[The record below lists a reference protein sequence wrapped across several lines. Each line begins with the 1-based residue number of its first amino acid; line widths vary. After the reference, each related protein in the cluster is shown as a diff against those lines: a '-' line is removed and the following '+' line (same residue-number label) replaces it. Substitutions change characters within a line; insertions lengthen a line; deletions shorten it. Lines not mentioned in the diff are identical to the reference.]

1 MQFFWLARDRF
12 KTVKKGKSLSK
23 MASRQSAAELPKPD
37 DDAEPSPVAL
47 QAADQQRSRAC
58 GQALADE
65 AARGE
70 LEAGEEEDEQKVRLP
85 KVSSADELLPL
96 LRAAMPTDWNKEI
109 KDFYEERLGG
119 GKLFYPAAVPN
130 CFLHPSSE
138 GKDDALW
145 VMQAQEL
152 LRLPPSRK
160 QANQLLHG
168 HVASAAGCEYLL
180 VGFVLCASTSQNK
193 TQLFHELTNQPVTN
207 DWVAVLFNAKLNG
220 CYTCTVRQSP
230 LCCDVRC
237 CVVCGGVCAW
247 SLERSSR
254 ERLIVL
260 RASPP
265 RRPQAASRAIAR

>member
-1 MQFFWLARDRF
+1 
-12 KTVKKGKSLSK
+12 
-23 MASRQSAAELPKPD
+23 MASRQTAAELPTPD

-47 QAADQQRSRAC
+47 QTADQQRSRAC

-65 AARGE
+65 AAGAE
-70 LEAGEEEDEQKVRLP
+70 LEAGEEEDELKVRLP

-160 QANQLLHG
+160 QANHLLHC
-168 HVASAAGCEYLL
+168 HVASAAG
-180 VGFVLCASTSQNK
+180 
-193 TQLFHELTNQPVTN
+193 
-207 DWVAVLFNAKLNG
+207 
-220 CYTCTVRQSP
+220 
-230 LCCDVRC
+230 
-237 CVVCGGVCAW
+237 
-247 SLERSSR
+247 
-254 ERLIVL
+254 
-260 RASPP
+260 
-265 RRPQAASRAIAR
+265 